1 MHINQSQRPWVQ
13 GVGAAF
19 ALLAA
24 FHTHAQGISNAAA
37 QAASAEQ
44 QFNFSYRSVLTGYQ
58 PHADSK
64 IESWAKANQ
73 TVQELGGW
81 KAYAKEP
88 AAASVE
94 QKNPAPH
101 NHSMPMGHPHGGHK

>member
-1 MHINQSQRPWVQ
+1 MHFNPSQRPWAQ
-13 GVGAAF
+13 GVGATF

-24 FHTHAQGISNAAA
+24 FHAQAQGISNAEA
-37 QAASAEQ
+37 QAASVEQ
-44 QFNFSYRSVLTGYQ
+44 FSFSYRSVLTGYQ
-58 PHADSK
+58 AYANSK

-81 KAYAKEP
+81 RAYAKEP
-88 AAASVE
+88 AAAPVE

-101 NHSMPMGHPHGGHK
+101 NHSMPMEHLHGGHK

>member
-1 MHINQSQRPWVQ
+1 MHFNLSLRPWAQ

-44 QFNFSYRSVLTGYQ
+44 FNFSYRSVLTGYL
-58 PHADSK
+58 PYADSK
-64 IESWAKANQ
+64 FESWAKANQ

-81 KAYAKEP
+81 RAYAKEP
-88 AAASVE
+88 AVAPVE

-101 NHSMPMGHPHGGHK
+101 NHSMPMRHPHGGHK